1 MSLIKVNIITNI
13 NCLSFICLT
22 DCKEKLKSSLFIMG
36 EIGANDYNMAFH
48 FASKTIEE
56 VNRMGL
62 VFDNVK
68 SIKKAIEVSQR
79 TS

>member
-1 MSLIKVNIITNI
+1 
-13 NCLSFICLT
+13 
-22 DCKEKLKSSLFIMG
+22 MG

-62 VFDNVK
+62 VSDNVK

-79 TS
+79 TRKTSISISVTYYCVNFLANFLLNPT

>member
-1 MSLIKVNIITNI
+1 
-13 NCLSFICLT
+13 
-22 DCKEKLKSSLFIMG
+22 MG

-62 VFDNVK
+62 VSDNVK

-79 TS
+79 TRTRKTSISISVTILLR

>member
-1 MSLIKVNIITNI
+1 
-13 NCLSFICLT
+13 
-22 DCKEKLKSSLFIMG
+22 MG
-36 EIGANDYNMAFH
+36 EIGANDYNVAFH

-62 VFDNVK
+62 VSDNVK

-79 TS
+79 TRKTSISISVTILLR